1 MARKKTESSTESSK
15 EIKARGKFTRAN
27 KCMKTTTKK
36 VNESGKHNSKR
47 EKRKSPSGSPDG
59 AQQVPVLALHS
70 DKEVRRCGKMKLQ
83 LFPLDAHTRQGLE
96 KDGFHPYLELTLSS
110 RKKVFSVLQH
120 IHCKWGSSEIARGD
134 PTLYPYD
141 QSSSSGPKWTPN
153 SSITIKDVYVAIG
166 APSLFRL
173 RCRTSGHLQ

>member
-36 VNESGKHNSKR
+36 VNESGNFKVIFTKRMTDLYCFLSSYQGFVGIVIGKHNSKR

-83 LFPLDAHTRQGLE
+83 LFPVDAHTRQGLE
-96 KDGFHPYLELTLSS
+96 KV
-110 RKKVFSVLQH
+110 KKV
-120 IHCKWGSSEIARGD
+120 
-134 PTLYPYD
+134 
-141 QSSSSGPKWTPN
+141 
-153 SSITIKDVYVAIG
+153 
-166 APSLFRL
+166 
-173 RCRTSGHLQ
+173 